1 MLAWIPFLEPMNAL
15 QGLWYL
21 LLVPMSFGIAMV
33 YRSLREQTYATYWR
47 SVFIMTGQVVFG
59 IAAIAVALMVFV
71 QWIIPILNQP

>member
-21 LLVPMSFGIAMV
+21 LLVPMSFGIAVV